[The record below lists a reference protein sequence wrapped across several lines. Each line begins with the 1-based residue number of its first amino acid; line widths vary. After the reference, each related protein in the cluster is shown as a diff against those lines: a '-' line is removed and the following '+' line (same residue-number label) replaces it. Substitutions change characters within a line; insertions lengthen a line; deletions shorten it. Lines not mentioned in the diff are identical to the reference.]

1 MEYLLAFRSEFHR
14 RTRFSWNMIF
24 PSCRT
29 GGIVKLW
36 YCWPWSTSWI
46 FTFQFHLHSTAFM
59 KWSFLVLSECNS
71 SPVEQSD
78 SPLHMLDHS
87 SLILQRDEPL
97 KHKTQFT
104 LGRQWTEKG
113 EKEKWVSRATG
124 WMSTALAGSP
134 PLLQRRQRWNTAWG
148 CLLASLLY
156 TCSKPPQRHSGV
168 MKESVLF
175 FIAPLIKHILYCF
188 YFKIDYLKWKQ
199 KVPSDF
205 FLYWIYFKLNACDQT
220 EKDTC
225 YMTNINIMLF
235 ILGYPSV
242 MLQVQI

>member
-1 MEYLLAFRSEFHR
+1 
-14 RTRFSWNMIF
+14 
-24 PSCRT
+24 
-29 GGIVKLW
+29 
-36 YCWPWSTSWI
+36 
-46 FTFQFHLHSTAFM
+46 
-59 KWSFLVLSECNS
+59 
-71 SPVEQSD
+71 
-78 SPLHMLDHS
+78 MLDHS
-87 SLILQRDEPL
+87 SLILQ
-97 KHKTQFT
+97 H
-104 LGRQWTEKG
+104 G
-113 EKEKWVSRATG
+113 ETHTSNIIYIGGGAANRKRGEGERSRAMG
-124 WMSTALAGSP
+124 WVSTALAGSP
-134 PLLQRRQRWNTAWG
+134 PMLQSRQRWRTAWG
-148 CLLASLLY
+148 CLSASLLY

-205 FLYWIYFKLNACDQT
+205 FLYWMYFKLNACDQT

>member
-1 MEYLLAFRSEFHR
+1 MKWDLLA
-14 RTRFSWNMIF
+14 
-24 PSCRT
+24 
-29 GGIVKLW
+29 
-36 YCWPWSTSWI
+36 
-46 FTFQFHLHSTAFM
+46 
-59 KWSFLVLSECNS
+59 LSECNS
-71 SPVEQSD
+71 SPIEQPD

-87 SLILQRDEPL
+87 SVILQQGEPL

-104 LGRQWTEKG
+104 SGRAVNRKRGEG
-113 EKEKWVSRATG
+113 EKASRAMG
-124 WMSTALAGSP
+124 WVSTALAGSP
-134 PLLQRRQRWNTAWG
+134 PVLQSRQRQRTARG
-148 CLLASLLY
+148 CLSASLPY

-188 YFKIDYLKWKQ
+188 YFKFDYLKWKQ

-205 FLYWIYFKLNACDQT
+205 FLYWMYFKLNACDQT